1 MRASLK
7 YVVVLGLCV
16 AAPVPAAAVAAPDSL
31 PAPAV
36 STVVQRDSLAVQLNS
51 LLRLG
56 FSRLEQDDQDLARQ
70 AFDRALELAP
80 GDAKAWIGVGRCYL
94 EREDKRARLIRI
106 VERWFN
112 WDDVSRAID
121 CFSKAVELAPGSAE
135 AHYWLGSG
143 YMRRFGRDD
152 LQTALAQLQTAS
164 NLGGLNRDLGFKL
177 ASLNKALGHLDS
189 AEKVLSEVI
198 ENEKGRVDPLAGLEL
213 AKISLRRH
221 NYDKAIR
228 LYWRGVQAITT
239 RAEFKAYW
247 DDVVMLAD
255 EDEREQF
262 DQTPPAQAEQFFR
275 DFWFRRDHDLD
286 LSPGMRMLRHYFR
299 LSVADSLYHVPFA
312 QRNPSLGPL
321 AATYPDV
328 DVPYDDRGLVFI
340 RHGRPDRILTH
351 IGEGL
356 LPNETWIYYRQN
368 TPDLMLHFAGLNG
381 NSEYQLITALSSV
394 VGRPSDFI
402 ADIDGN
408 VYPRDDEEAIRLNWI
423 RELYS
428 SREEVGDGLYFRLF
442 NHPGDPFSLM
452 EEEATNALAI
462 RRALNSESVEAPYS
476 HVLRSYYDLVSF
488 RGRPGRQGDLEFYL
502 GVPGRDISYSRQPDA
517 YYYDIAFELM
527 LYDSHWRQVGRI
539 DKTEQH
545 KSAINPHDLVDRLV
559 LDLGHLDLPAGDYR
573 YFIKIQNGESV
584 GLYNGNLQMDSFDG
598 DSLQSSQILTAQ
610 NIFASPVDSSKF
622 KRYGLEIYP
631 NPSRVFH
638 PTDKMF
644 AYQEIYN
651 LTPAADGNCRYRI
664 TYVVSTVK
672 RDRNVFGAVLDTF
685 KSLAGRGPGQERV
698 VLSAEKTRRPSGRD
712 LVQEEV
718 AIDISD
724 NPDGLYELSVRVEDL
739 NLAGRMTQRNTRFV
753 VKR

>member
-1 MRASLK
+1 MRTLLK
-7 YVVVLGLCV
+7 CVVVLGLCA
-16 AAPVPAAAVAAPDSL
+16 AAPVRAAAAVTTPDSL
-31 PAPAV
+31 PAPAA
-36 STVVQRDSLAVQLNS
+36 VVQRDSLAVKLNS
-51 LLRLG
+51 FLRLG
-56 FSRLEQDDQDLARQ
+56 FSRLEQDDQQLARQ

-112 WDDVSRAID
+112 MDDVSRAID
-121 CFSKAVELAPGSAE
+121 CFGKAVELAPGSAE
-135 AHYWLGSG
+135 THYWLGSA
-143 YMRRFGRDD
+143 YMRRYGRAD
-152 LQTALAQLQTAS
+152 LETALVQLQTAS
-164 NLGGLNRDLGFKL
+164 DLGGMNRDLGLKL
-177 ASLNKALGHLDS
+177 ASLNKALGNLDS
-189 AEKVLSEVI
+189 AERVLSEVI
-198 ENEKGRVDPLAGLEL
+198 ESEKGRLDPLAGLEL

-262 DQTPPAQAEQFFR
+262 DQTAPTQAEQFFR

-286 LSPGMRMLRHYFR
+286 LSPGMRLLRHYYR
-299 LSVADSLYHVPFA
+299 LAVADSLYHVPFA

-321 AATYPDV
+321 AATYPEV
-328 DVPYDDRGLVFI
+328 DVPYDDRGLVYI
-340 RHGRPDRILTH
+340 RHGRPDRTLTQ
-351 IGEGL
+351 IGDGF
-356 LPNETWIYYRQN
+356 LPNETWIYYRHDA
-368 TPDLMLHFAGLNG
+368 PDLMLHFAGLNG
-381 NSEYQLITALSSV
+381 NTEYQLVTALSSV

-408 VYPRDDEEAIRLNWI
+408 VYPRDDEEATRLNWV
-423 RELYS
+423 RELYA
-428 SREEVGDGLYFRLF
+428 SREEVGDGLYFRLL
-442 NHPGDPFSLM
+442 NHPGDPFALM

-476 HVLRSYYDLVSF
+476 HPLRSFYDLVGF
-488 RGRPGRQGDLEFYL
+488 RGLSGKQGDLEFYL
-502 GVPGRDISYSRQPDA
+502 GVPGQDISFSRQRDA

-527 LYDSHWRQVGRI
+527 LYDSRWRQVGRI
-539 DKTEQH
+539 EKAEQH
-545 KSAINPHDLVDRLV
+545 RSAINPHDLVDRLV
-559 LDLGHLDLPAGDYR
+559 LDLGRLDIPAGDYR
-573 YFIKIQNGESV
+573 YFIRIQNGESV
-584 GLYNGNLQMDSFDG
+584 GLFNGELRMDSFDG

-651 LTPAADGNCRYRI
+651 LTPAADGSCRYRI
-664 TYVVSTVK
+664 TYVVSTLR

-685 KSLAGRGPGQERV
+685 KSLAGRGPGQEKV
-698 VLSAEKTRRPSGRD
+698 VLSAEKTRRPSGQD